1 MGIFRGMSLSYIWH
15 RVRHVFHSSETLCWL
30 YYSECGRSLQSLE
43 RGYRNHTQALSLE
56 PFPVCLPEFTP
67 LSGAPVWR
75 EWDGYTTC
83 SNLEFHP
90 GRHLP
95 RGPPEAAAPP
105 RPMGRLSLQHQLPA
119 HFLVVTYF
127 PQGSRLQLWVGMGP
141 QPKDSHGPEQ
151 KGFCFCFNLPSSLT
165 WTITEDSKPILFYF
179 FNSPGLL
186 YTQTEGSFSN
196 TSQTMTPR
204 PLQNPPVPSPHIKSK
219 ILALCSLRSSHLVT
233 LGGLL
238 AAQHTASHL
247 GPLRLAVPQT
257 RSVESSAPHFLQ

>member
-1 MGIFRGMSLSYIWH
+1 
-15 RVRHVFHSSETLCWL
+15 
-30 YYSECGRSLQSLE
+30 
-43 RGYRNHTQALSLE
+43 
-56 PFPVCLPEFTP
+56 
-67 LSGAPVWR
+67 
-75 EWDGYTTC
+75 
-83 SNLEFHP
+83 
-90 GRHLP
+90 
-95 RGPPEAAAPP
+95 
-105 RPMGRLSLQHQLPA
+105 
-119 HFLVVTYF
+119 
-127 PQGSRLQLWVGMGP
+127 MGP

-196 TSQTMTPR
+196 ISQTMTPR